1 MDTLVT
7 FRTFFRNIAQNEDG
21 LTLIE
26 VVITALF
33 VGLIA
38 VGTLTG
44 FQVLDRASA
53 DERFH
58 DEAELLAAQSQEHLR
73 SDPAN
78 TLDELAGQGG
88 SLEEH
93 KRTYTLAVD
102 GTTYTIKQAAQYFNE
117 AKPGSDCSGIG
128 ATESGSKEDGDYL
141 RVTSSVTWP
150 QLHTRKAVSESSI
163 VTPPDGSA
171 LEIDATNGALPEGNL
186 SGVNAT
192 IKYTGVESK
201 EPTMLEGTTGA
212 SGCIVFGGI
221 PATTA
226 KVEVKELS
234 GYVTESGST
243 KVPTKEVTVAPNI
256 TTHDQ
261 MVLNEGGAITAEFMY
276 NGTPVE
282 GNTFVAAYEG
292 AHNPNS
298 EYTVGAPKFE
308 YESGGENKYKTVTT
322 EYVKVATTPMTTSYI
337 KGDLFPFP
345 YSSTNLEHN
354 KRWQVYAGDC
364 EANNAETIDKSV
376 TNGVTPVLP
385 GKTTPAISVP
395 MSYLALTVYTGKSG
409 STTVDKTPVPVKIT
423 DTACSA
429 SQAPNNASAANLEH
443 KQKTNAGGHL
453 EHVYQPF
460 GEAKLCIE
468 YTTTTPKTEYHT
480 QTLAYDLTEPAE
492 HIDSLYTEETAK
504 KEYLTGTSK
513 KDTVEVVNSTSK
525 FSCP

>member
-7 FRTFFRNIAQNEDG
+7 FRTFFRNIARNDDG

-102 GTTYTIKQAAQYFNE
+102 GTTYTITQAAQYFNE
-117 AKPGSDCSGIG
+117 SKPGSDCSGIG
-128 ATESGSKEDGDYL
+128 ASESGSKEDGDYL
-141 RVTSSVTWP
+141 RVTSAVTWP

-186 SGVNAT
+186 SGVNAS
-192 IKYTGVESK
+192 IKYTGVEAK
-201 EPTMLEGTTGA
+201 EPTTLEGTTGA
-212 SGCIVFGGI
+212 AGCIVFGGL
-221 PATTA
+221 PSTSA
-226 KVEVKELS
+226 KVEIKELS

-243 KVPTKEVTVAPNI
+243 KVPTKEATIAPNI
-256 TTHDQ
+256 TTHDSI
-261 MVLNEGGAITAEFMY
+261 VLNEGGAITAKFIY
-276 NGTPVE
+276 NSKPVE

-292 AHNPNS
+292 ATNS
-298 EYTVGAPKFE
+298 NEFTVGAPE
-308 YESGGENKYKTVTT
+308 LTYESGGENKYKAITT
-322 EYVKVATTPMTTSYI
+322 KYAESATTPMATSYI

-354 KRWQVYAGDC
+354 KKWQVYAGDC
-364 EANNAETIDKSV
+364 KENNAHANDSSV
-376 TNGVTPVLP
+376 TNGEAIVLP
-385 GKTTPAISVP
+385 GKTTPVSVP
-395 MSYLALTVYTGKSG
+395 MVDLTVDVYTGTSG
-409 STTVDKTPVPVKIT
+409 TTAEKKEPTIKIT
-423 DTACSA
+423 NTACESA
-429 SQAPNNASAANLEH
+429 PDPINASAVNLVREP
-443 KQKTNAGGHL
+443 KLMSTGTL
-453 EHVYQPF
+453 RYPYQPF
-460 GEAKLCIE
+460 GKEKLCLVGE
-468 YTTTTPKTEYHT
+468 QTKKTVKGKSVTEYHT
-480 QTLAYDLTEPAE
+480 QTVEPNLTSTT
-492 HIDSLYTEETAK
+492 HTDIFYLGEETS
-504 KEYLTGTSK
+504 YTPTGGN
-513 KDTVEVVNSTSK
+513 DEVKVKSSEISQP
-525 FSCP
+525 SC